1 MQEQLTNV
9 QTAKILLDLQRV
21 FLEELDLDQLV
32 LRIVKEI
39 HSNLVMLDMGF
50 NIVVL
55 GLIDKERNVLSRT
68 SVTQTDETRKALSV
82 LPLPFKQIDVSLD
95 ESQNYCVSSAL
106 NRRFQLTHDW
116 ANILTPPFTIAESQ
130 MAQAAAGIQTSYIYP
145 LHGHEGP
152 LGVMIFS
159 TTAFKEEL
167 TDLEHS
173 LLNGCSD
180 IASIAVQTSNLY
192 KKAVDRSK
200 DLEKTNSEL
209 VELDHIKDEF
219 VSLTSHELRTPLT
232 IIKNYQWM
240 AINKPDV
247 PLGPATAKF
256 LDTALLSV
264 DRLTLLV
271 EDMLTV
277 SHIHSSKFALKKG
290 DVDIISLI
298 KAIHEEYS
306 VKATEKSFHY
316 PFSSDTESLVM
327 SLDKSR
333 IQQVYINMLGNAL
346 KFTPVAGTVATTIQK
361 LDGKLHI
368 SVTDTGPGIPADKMN
383 QLFTKFGKIDESYKN
398 MPTTSGTG
406 LGLYI
411 SQEIMKLHGGEITV
425 QSEYGKGSTF
435 TMSLPIV

>member
-1 MQEQLTNV
+1 MDDPSITASAPSPQSLNASQIAQL
-9 QTAKILLDLQRV
+9 
-21 FLEELDLDQLV
+21 
-32 LRIVKEI
+32 
-39 HSNLVMLDMGF
+39 MY
-50 NIVVL
+50 
-55 GLIDKERNVLSRT
+55 
-68 SVTQTDETRKALSV
+68 
-82 LPLPFKQIDVSLD
+82 KQ
-95 ESQNYCVSSAL
+95 NA
-106 NRRFQLTHDW
+106 
-116 ANILTPPFTIAESQ
+116 
-130 MAQAAAGIQTSYIYP
+130 
-145 LHGHEGP
+145 
-152 LGVMIFS
+152 
-159 TTAFKEEL
+159 
-167 TDLEHS
+167 
-173 LLNGCSD
+173 
-180 IASIAVQTSNLY
+180 
-192 KKAVDRSK
+192 
-200 DLEKTNSEL
+200 EL
-209 VELDHIKDEF
+209 VKLDRVKDEF

-232 IIKNYQWM
+232 IIKNYLWM

-290 DVDIISLI
+290 DVDIIALI
-298 KAIHEEYS
+298 KSIHEEYS
-306 VKATEKSFHY
+306 VKATEKTFNY

-361 LDGKLHI
+361 RDNKLYI
-368 SVTDTGPGIPADKMN
+368 SVSDTGPGIPADKMN

-435 TMSLPIV
+435 SMLLPVS